1 MEINDI
7 KADAVNFVHDK
18 VMSMLSVHDI
28 AENCNLIEEGLSSIN
43 IMQISNLLRKY
54 NMRIPFA
61 KLIERPALN
70 EWNEIIRTAVIAKKA
85 PKGTDCSNGQGRAFS
100 LTDVQSAYFIGRRDD
115 QPLGGVGCHAYME
128 FDGQRIEPEKLETAW
143 NVLQKHHPMLRAK
156 FLESGM
162 QEIMPSPYSEKI
174 MVFDLRDL
182 AENKLAKE
190 LISIRESLS
199 HRKLNVEQG
208 EVAGISLALLPGRQ
222 NRVYLDI
229 DLLIAD
235 VLSLSIIICDLAKVY
250 MGQTLASQSEYNFRD
265 FMKYKAEDYSAA
277 YIERDKK
284 FWESKLNTMSIET
297 PAIPLK
303 KKPELVSKTVFSR
316 RKDIISK
323 NEWIKIKQIAA
334 GYKTTPSM
342 VLLTS
347 YALILERWCNQEEFF
362 INLPLFDRNME
373 NENIRG
379 MVADFTNLLLVE
391 FKRRPNEPFLDTLKR
406 VKDTFLENAAHS
418 SYSGISVQR
427 DIFTNIGR
435 TGFIAP
441 FVFACNIDYPLE
453 TALSRTAFGDI
464 GYMVSQTPQ
473 VWIDF
478 QTYVKDDA
486 LVLCWDAVDEIFP
499 EGLLDDMFS
508 ALSQL
513 IHTLSCK
520 DNWNKIHDVLP
531 RRQAEQRKTELDG
544 ILPLCYPD
552 KTLLSGFL
560 DNVGHSPDRIALTDG
575 VAKND
580 VTYKNLYDKALKI
593 ADLLIES
600 GMKAGDY
607 IGIALPRSCEQ
618 IYAIVGILFAGAV
631 YVPISIHQPR
641 DRRQKI
647 YQQTGLRSLVTNT
660 ETMDKF
666 LCNEEDLLIVNLDN
680 ISDKI
685 SLEKPIVASPTDSA
699 YVIMT
704 SGSTGIPKGVEIT
717 HETVVNTIA
726 DVNQKCNIS
735 SKDTAIMVSAID
747 FDLSVYDVFGMFSSG
762 GRVVVLSED
771 TYRDP
776 DLWLALIE
784 QYAISVWNSVPKL
797 FDMLVTM
804 AESRK
809 RSIDLRVVMLSG
821 DWIGLDLPQRFYNL
835 SNDSTVIAMGGATEA
850 SIWSNYII
858 VPATIPLNWTSIP
871 YGKPLKNQIYRVVD
885 DFNRVCPNY
894 VHGELWIGGAG
905 VAKGYKGDKKLTAE
919 KFITDTIN
927 WYRTGDKGRTWDD
940 GTIELSGRT
949 DNQVKISG
957 YRIEIGEIESALLKL
972 PYIANAVVCVIEE
985 NADKKLAAYIV
996 LKNEID
1002 IKIIKES
1009 LEAFLPQYMI
1019 PSKFFM
1025 AEELPLTDNGKPDKV
1040 KIIESLEM
1048 QCNTD
1053 AIVFLQSAVET
1064 EIENVW
1070 KEVLQMKSISRMDNF
1085 FRLGGDSLK
1094 AVEMVTKIGKA
1105 LRLTESISIQALFRS
1120 PTIWEFALE
1129 VDKLCSDYE
1138 EASV

>member
-7 KADAVNFVHDK
+7 KADTVNFVYDK

-28 AENCNLIEEGLSSIN
+28 AEDCNLIEEGLSSIN

-61 KLIERPALN
+61 KLIEHPTLN
-70 EWNEIIRTAVIAKKA
+70 DWNEIIQKAIITKKA
-85 PKGTDCSNGQGRAFS
+85 PKTNGRSNGHDKVFP

-128 FDGQRIEPEKLETAW
+128 FDGQNIEPEKLEAAW
-143 NVLQKHHPMLRAK
+143 NILQNHHPMLRAK
-156 FLESGM
+156 FLKNGM
-162 QEIMPSPYSEKI
+162 QDIMTSPYSEKI
-174 MVFDLRDL
+174 MVFDLCGL
-182 AENKLAKE
+182 MENELDKE

-208 EVAGISLALLPGRQ
+208 EVAGISLALLPNQ
-222 NRVYLDI
+222 KNRIFLDI

-250 MGQTLASQSEYNFRD
+250 MGETLAEQLEYNFRD

-277 YIERDKK
+277 HIERDKK
-284 FWESKLNTMSIET
+284 FWERKLNTMSIET

-303 KKPELVSKTVFSR
+303 KKPELVSETVFSR

-334 GYKTTPSM
+334 RYKATPSM

-347 YALILERWCNQEEFF
+347 YALVLERWCNQEEFF
-362 INLPLFDRNME
+362 INLPLFNRDME
-373 NENIRG
+373 TENIRG

-391 FKRRPNEPFLDTLKR
+391 FKRVPNETFSNTLKR
-406 VKDTFLENAAHS
+406 VKNTFLENAAHS

-464 GYMVSQTPQ
+464 SYMVSQTPQ

-486 LVLCWDAVDEIFP
+486 LILCWDAVDEIFP

-508 ALSQL
+508 ALSRL
-513 IHTLSCK
+513 IHSLSCK

-531 RRQAEQRKTELDG
+531 QKQVKQRKAEVDG
-544 ILPLCYPD
+544 ILPLRYPG
-552 KTLLSGFL
+552 KTLLSGFIE
-560 DNVGHSPDRIALTDG
+560 NVGQSPDRIALIDG
-575 VAKND
+575 VAKKD
-580 VTYKNLYDKALKI
+580 ITYKNLYDKALEI
-593 ADLLIES
+593 ADLLIKN
-600 GMKAGDY
+600 GTKAGDY
-607 IGIALPRSCEQ
+607 IGVTLPRSCEQ
-618 IYAIVGILFAGAV
+618 IYTIMGILFAGAV
-631 YVPISIHQPR
+631 YVPIGIHQPR
-641 DRRQKI
+641 ERRKRI
-647 YQQTGLRSLVTNT
+647 YQQIGLRSLVTNT
-660 ETMDKF
+660 ETMNKF
-666 LCNEEDLLIVNLDN
+666 LRNEEDLLIVNLDD
-680 ISDKI
+680 IPDKI
-685 SLEKPIVASPTDSA
+685 SLKKPIVASPTDSA

-717 HETVVNTIA
+717 HESVVNTIA

-735 SKDTAIMVSAID
+735 SKDSVIMVSSID
-747 FDLSVYDVFGMFSSG
+747 FDLSVYDIFGMLSSG
-762 GRVVVLSED
+762 GKVVVLSED

-776 DLWLALIE
+776 DLWLSLIE
-784 QYAISVWNSVPKL
+784 QHAISVWNSVPKL

-809 RSIDLRVVMLSG
+809 LSIDLRVVMLSG
-821 DWIGLDLPQRFYNL
+821 DWIGLDLPQRFYRL
-835 SNDSTVIAMGGATEA
+835 SNNSAVIAMGGATEA
-850 SIWSNYII
+850 SIWSNYIV
-858 VPATIPLNWTSIP
+858 VPTTIPLNWTSIP

-905 VAKGYKGDKKLTAE
+905 VAKGYKGDEKLTAE
-919 KFITDTIN
+919 KFITDTIS
-927 WYRTGDKGRTWDD
+927 WYKTGDKGRTWDD
-940 GTIELSGRT
+940 GTIELSGRI

-985 NADKKLAAYIV
+985 NTVKKLAAYIV

-1002 IKIIKES
+1002 INIIKEA

-1019 PSKFFM
+1019 PSKFFT
-1025 AEELPLTDNGKPDKV
+1025 AEKLPLTDNGKPDKV
-1040 KIIESLEM
+1040 KIIESLEK
-1048 QCNTD
+1048 QRDT
-1053 AIVFLQSAVET
+1053 ET
-1064 EIENVW
+1064 FVLPQNALEAEIENVW
-1070 KEVLQMKSISRMDNF
+1070 KEVLQMKRISRMDNF

-1094 AVEMVTKIGKA
+1094 AVEMVTKIGIV

-1120 PTIWEFALE
+1120 PTMQEFALE
-1129 VDKLCSDYE
+1129 VDKLYSDYE
-1138 EASV
+1138 EASI

>member
-7 KADAVNFVHDK
+7 KADAVNFVYDK

-28 AENCNLIEEGLSSIN
+28 AEDCNLIEEGLSSIN

-54 NMRIPFA
+54 NMRISFA
-61 KLIERPALN
+61 KLIEHPTLN
-70 EWNEIIRTAVIAKKA
+70 DWNEIIQKAIITKKA
-85 PKGTDCSNGQGRAFS
+85 PKTNGRSNGHDKVFP

-128 FDGQRIEPEKLETAW
+128 FDGQNIEPEKLEAAW
-143 NVLQKHHPMLRAK
+143 NILQNHHPMLRAK
-156 FLESGM
+156 FLENGM
-162 QEIMPSPYSEKI
+162 QDIMTSPYSEKI
-174 MVFDLRDL
+174 MVFDLCGL
-182 AENKLAKE
+182 MENELDKE
-190 LISIRESLS
+190 LISIRKSLS

-208 EVAGISLALLPGRQ
+208 EVAGISLALLPNQ
-222 NRVYLDI
+222 KNRIFLDI

-250 MGQTLASQSEYNFRD
+250 MGETLAGQLEYNFRD

-277 YIERDKK
+277 HMERDKK
-284 FWESKLNTMSIET
+284 FWERKRNTMSIET
-297 PAIPLK
+297 PSIPLK
-303 KKPELVSKTVFSR
+303 KKPELVSETVFSR

-334 GYKTTPSM
+334 RYKATPSM

-347 YALILERWCNQEEFF
+347 YALVLERWCNQEEFF
-362 INLPLFDRNME
+362 INLPLFNRDME
-373 NENIRG
+373 TENIRG

-391 FKRRPNEPFLDTLKR
+391 FKRVPNETFSNTLKR
-406 VKDTFLENAAHS
+406 VKNTFLENAAHS

-464 GYMVSQTPQ
+464 SYMVSQTPQ

-478 QTYVKDDA
+478 QTYIKDDA
-486 LVLCWDAVDEIFP
+486 LILCWDAVDEIFP

-508 ALSQL
+508 ALSRL
-513 IHTLSCK
+513 IHSLSCK

-531 RRQAEQRKTELDG
+531 QKQVKQRKAELDG
-544 ILPLCYPD
+544 ILPLCYPG
-552 KTLLSGFL
+552 KTLLSGFIE
-560 DNVGHSPDRIALTDG
+560 NVGHSPDRIALIDG
-575 VAKND
+575 VAKKD
-580 VTYKNLYDKALKI
+580 ITYKNLYVKALEI
-593 ADLLIES
+593 ADLLIKN
-600 GMKAGDY
+600 GTKAGDY
-607 IGIALPRSCEQ
+607 IGVTLPRSCEQ
-618 IYAIVGILFAGAV
+618 IYTIMGILFAGAV
-631 YVPISIHQPR
+631 YVPIGIHQPR
-641 DRRQKI
+641 ERRKRI
-647 YQQTGLRSLVTNT
+647 YQQIGLRSLVTNT
-660 ETMDKF
+660 ETMNKF
-666 LCNEEDLLIVNLDN
+666 LRNEEDLLIVNLDD
-680 ISDKI
+680 IPDKI
-685 SLEKPIVASPTDSA
+685 SLKKPIVASPTDSA

-717 HETVVNTIA
+717 HESVVNTIA

-735 SKDTAIMVSAID
+735 SKDSVIMVSSID
-747 FDLSVYDVFGMFSSG
+747 FDLSVYDIFGMLSSG
-762 GRVVVLSED
+762 GKVVVLSED

-776 DLWLALIE
+776 DLWLSLIE
-784 QYAISVWNSVPKL
+784 QHAISVWNSVPKL

-809 RSIDLRVVMLSG
+809 WSIDLRVVMLSG
-821 DWIGLDLPQRFYNL
+821 DWIGLDLPQRFYRL
-835 SNDSTVIAMGGATEA
+835 SNNSAVIAMGGATEA
-850 SIWSNYII
+850 SIWSNYIV
-858 VPATIPLNWTSIP
+858 VPTTIPLNWTSIP
-871 YGKPLKNQIYRVVD
+871 YGKALKNQIYRVVD

-905 VAKGYKGDKKLTAE
+905 VAKGYKGDEKLTAE
-919 KFITDTIN
+919 KFITDTIS
-927 WYRTGDKGRTWDD
+927 WYKTGDKGRTWDD
-940 GTIELSGRT
+940 GTIELSGRI

-985 NADKKLAAYIV
+985 NTDKKLAAYIV

-1002 IKIIKES
+1002 INIIKEA
-1009 LEAFLPQYMI
+1009 LEALLPLYMI
-1019 PSKFFM
+1019 PSKFFT
-1025 AEELPLTDNGKPDKV
+1025 AEKLPLTDNGKPDKV
-1040 KIIESLEM
+1040 KIIELLEE
-1048 QCNTD
+1048 QRDTET
-1053 AIVFLQSAVET
+1053 IVLPQSALEA

-1070 KEVLQMKSISRMDNF
+1070 KEVLQIKRISRMDNF

-1094 AVEMVTKIGKA
+1094 AVEMVTKIGIV

-1120 PTIWEFALE
+1120 PTIQEFALE
-1129 VDKLCSDYE
+1129 VDKLYGDYE
-1138 EASV
+1138 EASI